1 MARRK
6 STKRRSRRT
15 PKLNLINAGTGLI
28 VANAVTNGMFNAN
41 LMDFF
46 TGRLN
51 GKYVAGADGSW
62 RITLP
67 EFFTGLK
74 IHSQASGGTLGGV
87 LTHNFK
93 KNGFTMV
100 STVLLAP
107 VVANMAKKVLRKP
120 VLTPA
125 NRMLKTVGLTNVVV

>member
-46 TGRLN
+46 TGRLA
-51 GKYVAGADGSW
+51 GKYVAGADGSG

-67 EFFTGLK
+67 EFFTGLNIAK
-74 IHSQASGGTLGGV
+74 SYGDGTLGWV
-87 LTHNFK
+87 LADNFK
-93 KNGFTMV
+93 KNGFAMV
-100 STVLLAP
+100 STVVLTPLI
-107 VVANMAKKVLRKP
+107 ANVAKKVLRKP
-120 VLTPA
+120 VLTPT
-125 NRMLKTVGLTNVVV
+125 NRLLKTVGLSNVVV